1 MGWVLVDFYVIQP
14 EYCHDSERG
23 ITMYI
28 PLVFAIFFYCINPLA
43 AHAQPEPHIPL
54 GAIWQMTLAQTEELS
69 SLDRQTD
76 ESLKAAAT
84 IRSGAEIVLYATWKE
99 RTITFRI
106 DRNFGLH
113 AIGIELVPETIQH
126 SPTADDAEL
135 RDLQYRAPM
144 RIAVVNKYGKP
155 HGISRLWDA
164 LDVNALQASV
174 WKETHVT
181 DWFYALS
188 WLIWEG
194 HETRIA
200 VGEQEVWYVSQAWL
214 EQRRQ
219 ARALLERHA
228 LTAQDSDLVRQAERQ
243 QRLDQARAA
252 VSARAEEFE
261 PLL

>member
-1 MGWVLVDFYVIQP
+1 
-14 EYCHDSERG
+14 
-23 ITMYI
+23 MYI
-28 PLVFAIFFYCINPLA
+28 PLVFAIFFCCISPLVT

-54 GAIWQMTLAQTEELS
+54 SALWQMTLAQTEELS
-69 SLDRQTD
+69 SLDRQID
-76 ESLKAAAT
+76 GSLKAAAT

-99 RTITFRI
+99 RTVTFRI

-126 SPTADDAEL
+126 SPTAGDAEL

-164 LDVNALQASV
+164 LDLNALQASM

-194 HETRIA
+194 QETRIA

-214 EQRRQ
+214 ERRKQ

-228 LTAQDSDLVRQAERQ
+228 LAAQDSDLVRQAERQ
-243 QRLDQARAA
+243 QRLDRAREAIP
-252 VSARAEEFE
+252 ARAEEFE